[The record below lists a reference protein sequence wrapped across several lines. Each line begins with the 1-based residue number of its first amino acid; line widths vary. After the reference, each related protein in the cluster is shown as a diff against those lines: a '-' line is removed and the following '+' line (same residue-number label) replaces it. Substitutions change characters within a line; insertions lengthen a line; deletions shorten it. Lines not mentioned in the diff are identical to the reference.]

1 MIMRTNHCIAP
12 NPALDQRTAHNKLI
26 TKELHDDHD
35 VSIYSKSTL
44 NFILLPVTKVS
55 YIT

>member
-1 MIMRTNHCIAP
+1 MRTNHCIAP